1 MQPTPVHPSWLGEPG
16 SARDVL
22 YQLLVDGPLSRSA
35 LAEKLG
41 LSAGSLTRVTKPML
55 VSGELSESPG
65 RHVGPTGR
73 PTQPLELATDRHF
86 FVGVKLTGTRAC
98 AVLVNLRADIISA
111 VEASIEVREA
121 HAVADLVAELVRKLE
136 DSAPKPVAAIGVCL
150 GGQPLEGGVVGW
162 APFLEWENV
171 PFAEMLFDRT
181 ELPVTVINDLNALT
195 LVEHWL
201 GAGQGIANL
210 IILTIGAGVGY
221 GLVVNNQLI
230 SDANAGLGP
239 VGHIPLDPFGPLCN
253 IGHRGCANVM
263 LSNHSLEKR
272 ALASLEKDVTYSQLL
287 ELASKGGTAKT
298 LVDEAGFA
306 LGRLLTMASA
316 FAMPEKIILSGEGV
330 GLVEVAREAVEAG
343 RRHDRE
349 GRARAVPLEV
359 VHVDDTHWARGAAMG
374 AMQQPA
380 SPGSPTL

>member
-1 MQPTPVHPSWLGEPG
+1 MQPTPVHASWLGEPG

-55 VSGELSESPG
+55 VGGELIESPG
-65 RHVGPTGR
+65 RHMGPTGR
-73 PTQPLELATDRHF
+73 PTQPLEIVPDRHF
-86 FVGVKLTGTRAC
+86 FVGVKLTGTNAY
-98 AVLVNLRADIISA
+98 AVLVNLRADIIAA
-111 VEASIEVREA
+111 VEASIDVREP

-136 DSAPKPVAAIGVCL
+136 ASAPKPVAAVGVCL
-150 GGQPLEGGVVGW
+150 GGQALDGGVVGW

-171 PFAEMLFDRT
+171 PFGDLLAERT
-181 ELPVTVINDLNALT
+181 NLPVTVSNDLNALT

-210 IILTIGAGVGY
+210 IILTIGVGVGY
-221 GLVVNNQLI
+221 GLVVNHQLI

-239 VGHIPLDPFGPLCN
+239 VGHIPLDPFGPLCD

-272 ALASLEKDVTYSQLL
+272 AFVSLDQHVTYSQLL

-306 LGRLLTMASA
+306 LGRLLTIASA
-316 FAMPEKIILSGEGV
+316 LAMPEKIILSGEGV

-349 GRARAVPLEV
+349 KHVGAAPLEV
-359 VHVDDTHWARGAAMG
+359 IQVDDTHWARGAAIG

-380 SPGSPTL
+380 